1 MTGEIRPCSKLVGNV
16 LGGKGRDTDE
26 ARKVSRGQA
35 QFLEAVRT
43 DEEQSLQ
50 SCSGSWQGAPRGS
63 T

>member
-1 MTGEIRPCSKLVGNV
+1 MPCSKRAGNV
-16 LGGKGRDTDE
+16 LGGKERDTDE

-35 QFLEAVRT
+35 HFLEEMRT
-43 DEEQSLQ
+43 DEGQSPQ